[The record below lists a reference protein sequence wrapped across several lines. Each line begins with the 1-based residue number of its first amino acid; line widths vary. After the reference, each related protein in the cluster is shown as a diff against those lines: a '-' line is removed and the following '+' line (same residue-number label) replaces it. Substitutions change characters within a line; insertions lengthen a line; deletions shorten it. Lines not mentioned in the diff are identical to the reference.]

1 MKNIRTLNDIEK
13 KIVYAYELLSGES
26 YVEEDETED
35 GTFYINDLSDTV
47 VYDDRGDLI
56 IAILDTLNEWS
67 KEPGLK
73 KALTEYMNYYDVGDY
88 LALML
93 MSDTKTTVCPIGN
106 GYLSAPNEIR
116 AYYHETSD
124 ILAFYDDESDGTKK
138 DMMETLNQLFPP
150 LKRWAVDFKDALG
163 TTICTVYTE
172 TATSAE
178 AITKA
183 ITSDEKPKDN
193 WHTVHARYI
202 KTV

>member
-1 MKNIRTLNDIEK
+1 MENIRTLNDIEK
-13 KIVYAYELLSGES
+13 KIVYVYELLSGES

-47 VYDDRGDLI
+47 VYDDKGELI
-56 IAILDTLNEWS
+56 VSILYTLNEWA
-67 KEPGLK
+67 KEKELK
-73 KALTEYMNYYDVGDY
+73 KTLTEYMNYYNVGDY

-93 MSDTKTTVCPIGN
+93 MSDINTTVCPVGN

-116 AYYHETSD
+116 AHYNESGD

-163 TTICTVYTE
+163 ITICTVYTE

-183 ITSDEKPKDN
+183 ITSEEKPLDN
-193 WHTVHARYI
+193 WKTITARYI
-202 KTV
+202 KTI